1 MKKIFIALSLLT
13 FAVTASAKGVLVETE
28 NFKNRGGWQSD
39 HQAFEE
45 IGSAYLIAHGLG
57 NPVKDAITT
66 LNFEQ
71 AGDYYVYASTYNWT
85 APWYKGEGPGAFEI
99 VVNGE
104 SLPNTLGNSG
114 EEWEWQYAGKVSVGE
129 GETTLALRDL
139 SGFDGRCD
147 AIYFSKKKK
156 TPSND
161 LVKLNKFRREELGY
175 KAPKDFGE
183 FDLVVAG
190 GGVAG
195 CCTAL
200 TAARYGLKVALID
213 NLPGLGG
220 NHYLSVRLCGVI
232 NKNLYPNIGNMLRQ
246 LSDIP
251 IPQNQEEYDN
261 EPHKTYPTGA
271 GHVLLTKKPWELAV
285 IRKELLEQAGV
296 TVCSSTHIYDV
307 EMKSNKICAVLGK
320 DLVTNE
326 EYKFSGTLF
335 ADCTGDGV
343 LGYLAGADYR
353 IGREAKSQTGEA
365 LAPEVADNKKM
376 GATLW
381 WGSAEQDEVSSFPTL
396 EELPWAAQVSE
407 EYHVDTPKGGW
418 FWETGFERDC
428 ALEMEWVRDNMLRAI
443 YGNWAFLKN
452 NKEGKYDS
460 CALSHIS
467 QIAMKRESRRLMG
480 DVVLTQNDFDN
491 FVEYPDASFTTTW
504 PFDLHYATED
514 NSAQFPGT
522 EWIAETIIDTHK
534 HESWVTKP
542 AYNVP
547 YRVLYSRNI
556 DNLFIGGRAMSVTHV
571 ALGSVRVMSTLG
583 LAGEVTGMAAKIC
596 IDNEGSPRD
605 VYENYLDD
613 LKEYM
618 AAGAP
623 LE

>member
-1 MKKIFIALSLLT
+1 MKRILITLSLLT
-13 FAVTASAKGVLVETE
+13 LAATLSAKGVLVETE
-28 NFKNRGGWQSD
+28 SFKNRGGWQSD

-57 NPVKDAITT
+57 NPVEDAFTEVH
-66 LNFEQ
+66 FEQ
-71 AGDYYVYASTYNWT
+71 SGEYHVYALTYNWT
-85 APWYKGEGPGAFEI
+85 SPWYDGEGPGAFQI
-99 VVNGE
+99 VVGDSIMENV
-104 SLPNTLGNSG
+104 LGNSG
-114 EEWEWQYAGKVSVGE
+114 TEWEWQYAGK
-129 GETTLALRDL
+129 TTVDGNTKIALRDL

-147 AIYFSKKKK
+147 AIYFSKKRE

-161 LVKLNKFRREELGY
+161 LAKLNKFRQKEHGY
-175 KAPKDFGE
+175 KAPKEFGE

-251 IPQNQEEYDN
+251 IPQTQEEYDN

-285 IRKELLEQAGV
+285 IRKQLLEEAGV
-296 TVCSSTHIYDV
+296 KVCQSTHIFEV
-307 EMKSNKICAVLGK
+307 ECKSNKISAVVGK

-326 EYKFSGTLF
+326 EYRFEGKLF

-353 IGREAKSQTGEA
+353 IGRESKTETGEA

-381 WGSAEQDEVSSFPTL
+381 WGSAEGDAPSSFPTL
-396 EELPWAAQVSE
+396 EELPWAAQVSD

-428 ALEMEWVRDNMLRAI
+428 ALEMEWVRDNLLRAI
-443 YGNWAFLKN
+443 YGNWAYLKN
-452 NKEGKYDS
+452 NTDGKYNNY
-460 CALSHIS
+460 ALTHIS

-514 NSAQFPGT
+514 NAAQFPGT
-522 EWIAETIIDTHK
+522 EWIAETIIDK

-596 IDNEGSPRD
+596 IDNDELPRD
-605 VYENYLDD
+605 VYEKHLDN

-618 AAGAP
+618 VAGAP
-623 LE
+623 L